1 MRSPIIPKLCEL
13 IPTMLKPTKVG
24 GMRAVTWEIGK
35 ARSPITIE
43 RVQINPNYALAY
55 DNRGNPRRAL
65 GDNKGALADY
75 NEAVRISPNF
85 ALTYDN
91 RGNVIRE
98 LGNNKGAVADYNEAL
113 RIEPNDAFA
122 YDNRGDARRALGDR
136 QGAIADFQ
144 KAANLFQQQG
154 NKNDYQN
161 TLNKIAN
168 LKPQI

>member
-1 MRSPIIPKLCEL
+1 M
-13 IPTMLKPTKVG
+13 
-24 GMRAVTWEIGK
+24 
-35 ARSPITIE
+35 
-43 RVQINPNYALAY
+43 
-55 DNRGNPRRAL
+55 
-65 GDNKGALADY
+65 
-75 NEAVRISPNF
+75 RISPNF
-85 ALTYDN
+85 ALAYRN

-98 LGNNKGAVADYNEAL
+98 LGDNKAAIADYNEAL
-113 RIEPNDAFA
+113 RIEPNDSFA
-122 YDNRGDARRALGDR
+122 YDNRGDGSRALGDR

>member
-1 MRSPIIPKLCEL
+1 M
-13 IPTMLKPTKVG
+13 
-24 GMRAVTWEIGK
+24 
-35 ARSPITIE
+35 RSPITIE
-43 RVQINPNYALAY
+43 RVRINPNDAITYNNRGVARRKLGDNKGAIVDYNETLQINPNYAL
-55 DNRGNPRRAL
+55 
-65 GDNKGALADY
+65 
-75 NEAVRISPNF
+75 
-85 ALTYDN
+85 
-91 RGNVIRE
+91 
-98 LGNNKGAVADYNEAL
+98 
-113 RIEPNDAFA
+113 A